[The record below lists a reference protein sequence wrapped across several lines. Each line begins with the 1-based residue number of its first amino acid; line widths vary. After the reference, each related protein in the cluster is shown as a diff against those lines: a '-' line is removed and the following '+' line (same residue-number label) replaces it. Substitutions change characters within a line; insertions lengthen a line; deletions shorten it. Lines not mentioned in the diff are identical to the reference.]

1 MMKGIEQSSACLI
14 KVLKNLWIDETY
26 LKIISSIYD
35 KLIANIKLNGDK
47 LREFPLTSRMEQ
59 EYPPSLLTFEIM
71 LEVLAIA
78 IKQEIKRERNKSQKE
93 RSQAIFADNMIL
105 YLNVSMSLL
114 DNSWT

>member
-1 MMKGIEQSSACLI
+1 
-14 KVLKNLWIDETY
+14 
-26 LKIISSIYD
+26 
-35 KLIANIKLNGDK
+35 
-47 LREFPLTSRMEQ
+47 MEQ

-93 RSQAIFADNMIL
+93 RSQAIFADSMIL
-105 YLNVSMSLL
+105 HLNVSMSLL